1 MMELD
6 KELNKLNQLS
16 QELDRDDISI
26 DDAVV
31 KYTESCKI
39 IESCVKELS
48 ETKGK
53 VTILRD
59 KIENMIEEN
68 LD

>member
-1 MMELD
+1 MELD
-6 KELNKLNQLS
+6 KEFDKLNKLS
-16 QELDRDDISI
+16 QELSADSISV
-26 DDAVV
+26 DDAVA

-39 IESCVKELS
+39 IEDCVKMLT